1 MKAAVQ
7 TAYGAPDVV
16 VIRDVAKPVPRD
28 NEVLVRIVAT
38 TVTSG
43 DARLRAF
50 RVPASMWLPARL
62 FLGITRPRKA
72 VLGSEFA
79 GEVEATGG
87 AVSRFKVGDRVFG
100 MHVYDAHAEYRVI
113 PEMAALATMPDN
125 LDFAEAAALPF
136 GALTARFFLQRA
148 NIRSGQKVLVNG
160 ASGAVGAFG
169 VQLAKHAGAHV
180 TAVTSARNAELVR
193 GLGADAVIDYTTTDF
208 SRSGERYDVIMDTVN
223 TVSTAQFNRAGTPD
237 GQLLAVD
244 GGGGV
249 FLRAA
254 LQPLFGKRR
263 IVVGMASE
271 KLEDLETIRTLAANG
286 TLRPTIDRRM
296 PLVDIAKA
304 HALVDS
310 GRKRGAVVVDVANP
324 TATRLSARSIPA

>member
-7 TAYGAPDVV
+7 TAYGVPGVV
-16 VIRDVAKPVPRD
+16 VIRDIPKPMAKD
-28 NEVLVRIVAT
+28 NEVLVRIVAA

-50 RVPASMWLPARL
+50 RVPTSMWLPARL

-79 GEVEATGG
+79 GVVEAVGS

-100 MHVYDAHAEYRVI
+100 MHVYDVHAEYKVV
-113 PEMAALATMPDN
+113 PETAAITTIPDN

-136 GALTARFFLQRA
+136 GALTALFFMQRA
-148 NIRSGQKVLVNG
+148 GIKPGQKVLVNG

-169 VQLAKHAGAHV
+169 VQLARLAGAHV

-193 GLGADAVIDYTTTDF
+193 DLGADVVIDYQTTDF
-208 SRSGERYDVIMDTVN
+208 SRSGERYDVIMDTVD
-223 TVSTAQFNRAGTPD
+223 TVSMAQFRRASTPQ
-237 GQLLAVD
+237 GQLLAVN
-244 GGGGV
+244 GGGGM

-254 LQPLFGKRR
+254 LEPLFGKRR
-263 IVVGMASE
+263 IAVGMATE
-271 KLEDLETIRTLAANG
+271 KLDDLETIRALAASG
-286 TLRPTIDRRM
+286 ELRPTIDRRVA
-296 PLVDIAKA
+296 LADIVEA

-310 GRKRGAVVVDVANP
+310 GRKRGAVVVDIGAP
-324 TATRLSARSIPA
+324 

>member
-7 TAYGAPDVV
+7 TAYGAPGVV
-16 VIRDVAKPVPRD
+16 VIRDIPKPVPRD
-28 NEVLVRIVAT
+28 NEVLVRIVAA

-43 DARLRAF
+43 DSRLRAF
-50 RVPASMWLPARL
+50 RVPAAFWLPARL

-79 GEVEATGG
+79 GVIEAVG
-87 AVSRFKVGDRVFG
+87 ATMSRFKVGDRVFG
-100 MHVYDAHAEYRVI
+100 MQVYDVHAEYKAVL
-113 PEMAALATMPDN
+113 ETAAITAIPDN

-136 GALTARFFLQRA
+136 GALTALFFMQRA
-148 NIRSGQKVLVNG
+148 KVTPGQKVLVNG

-169 VQLAKHAGAHV
+169 VQLARLAGAHV

-193 GLGADAVIDYTTTDF
+193 DLGADVVIDYQATDF
-208 SRSGERYDVIMDTVN
+208 SRSGERYDVIMDTVD
-223 TVSTAQFNRAGTPD
+223 TVSMAQFRRASTPQ
-237 GQLLAVD
+237 GQLLAVN
-244 GGGGV
+244 GGGGM

-263 IVVGMASE
+263 IAVGMATE
-271 KLEDLETIRTLAANG
+271 KLDDLETIRTLAASG
-286 TLRPTIDRRM
+286 ELRATIDRRV
-296 PLVDIAKA
+296 PLADIVAA

-310 GRKRGAVVVDVANP
+310 GRKRGAVVVEIGTP
-324 TATRLSARSIPA
+324 